1 MSFRRLQYTHLKK
14 VELWT
19 RVSVPSLTGALIVF
33 QIYNRVRDASVSGK
47 ELLINSLEDDE
58 ADGASVAI
66 RRIALERQLKLRR
79 NSPVVRALAKFKI
92 SKNWR
97 Q

>member
-1 MSFRRLQYTHLKK
+1 VDAS
-14 VELWT
+14 
-19 RVSVPSLTGALIVF
+19 VSAIVDWGADYVRF
-33 QIYNRVRDASVSGK
+33 YNRVRDASVSGK